1 MNKILWV
8 EKLSMLACIEAGIV
22 LENNLGEIGYEIEH
36 EPDSLEFLTLGIN
49 RKK

>member
-8 EKLSMLACIEAGIV
+8 DKLSMFACIESGIV
-22 LENNLGEIGYEIEH
+22 LENNLGAIGYEMKH